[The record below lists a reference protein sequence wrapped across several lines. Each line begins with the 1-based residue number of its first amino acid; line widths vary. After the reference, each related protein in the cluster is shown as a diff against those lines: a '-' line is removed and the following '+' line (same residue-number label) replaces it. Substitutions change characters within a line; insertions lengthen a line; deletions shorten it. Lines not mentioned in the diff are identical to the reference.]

1 MTAREYLHQMRT
13 IKYQIRVKRLELS
26 NLHED
31 MEAIRSPSFGDKVQG
46 GRRNRLEDQI
56 IKAIRIEEDI
66 RISTAQK
73 IDRLNDAHRMI
84 NSLPDERAAAL
95 LTDRYI
101 NNRSS
106 DEVAKDINYTSAYVR
121 RLTADALEMFKE
133 KFGDDF

>member
-1 MTAREYLHQMRT
+1 
-13 IKYQIRVKRLELS
+13 
-26 NLHED
+26 
-31 MEAIRSPSFGDKVQG
+31 
-46 GRRNRLEDQI
+46 
-56 IKAIRIEEDI
+56 
-66 RISTAQK
+66 
-73 IDRLNDAHRMI
+73 MI

>member
-13 IKYQIRVKRLELS
+13 IKYQIKVKKLELRD
-26 NLHED
+26 LRED
-31 MEAIRSPSFGDKVQG
+31 METLHSPSYGDKVQG
-46 GRRNRLEDQI
+46 GRCSRFEDQI
-56 IKAIRIEEDI
+56 IKAIHIEEDI
-66 RISTAQK
+66 RISTARK
-73 IDRLNDAHRMI
+73 IDRLHDVHSMI

-106 DEVAKDINYTSAYVR
+106 DEVAKDINYAAAYVR
-121 RLTADALEMFKE
+121 KLTNDAVEMFKE

>member
-1 MTAREYLHQMRT
+1 MRT

-26 NLHED
+26 NLRED
-31 MEAIRSPSFGDKVQG
+31 METIHSPSYGDRVQG
-46 GRRNRLEDQI
+46 GSRSRFEDQI
-56 IKAIRIEEDI
+56 VKAIHIEEDI

-73 IDRLNDAHRMI
+73 IYMLNDAHRMI

-106 DEVAKDINYTSAYVR
+106 DEVAKDINYAAAYVR
-121 RLTADALEMFKE
+121 KLTNDAVEMFKE